1 MIDKW
6 NDIWLELNECIINE
20 VPEKD
25 YHKMVEV
32 IIGYMGWSKA
42 KKEIH
47 HKKRFPSGH
56 SYVEAD
62 VLIEKDGEPQWVVE
76 VKEPKHKQTK
86 EDLVQLF
93 SYMRLAK
100 LPLGLYIGEKIELFY
115 DKDDSSDPISV
126 FEFAIEKNSVQGG
139 MFVNLL
145 CKQNFTIEKAITFCE
160 QQLLER
166 QKKETLKQISER
178 LTSKDGSAFIIN
190 VFKTSLL
197 EDTKMNF
204 TNEELDEIFAGLSL
218 KIMNESGEEELSA
231 ATFVAETHDE
241 PVGIGGVPMPLTLG
255 SEKPIIFTLKQSK
268 IKAVATL
275 HFYRK
280 SQRYILKAGST
291 IKAAHSKSCLQGHI
305 QLRKVYFSDPE
316 ICKEQGETVLLLK
329 DIEVPELSSPS
340 ALAIFC
346 CGSSRN
352 GTTSWEDAN
361 GNTYDKEWWLGKNK
375 EVKIENTKVAND
387 K

>member
-6 NDIWLELNECIINE
+6 NDIWLELNECIIKE

-32 IIGYMGWSKA
+32 TIGYMGWSKA

-166 QKKETLKQISER
+166 QKKETL
-178 LTSKDGSAFIIN
+178 
-190 VFKTSLL
+190 
-197 EDTKMNF
+197 
-204 TNEELDEIFAGLSL
+204 
-218 KIMNESGEEELSA
+218 
-231 ATFVAETHDE
+231 
-241 PVGIGGVPMPLTLG
+241 
-255 SEKPIIFTLKQSK
+255 
-268 IKAVATL
+268 
-275 HFYRK
+275 
-280 SQRYILKAGST
+280 
-291 IKAAHSKSCLQGHI
+291 
-305 QLRKVYFSDPE
+305 
-316 ICKEQGETVLLLK
+316 
-329 DIEVPELSSPS
+329 
-340 ALAIFC
+340 
-346 CGSSRN
+346 
-352 GTTSWEDAN
+352 
-361 GNTYDKEWWLGKNK
+361 
-375 EVKIENTKVAND
+375 
-387 K
+387 